1 MALIN
6 YKKNADGSEE
16 SDILGLV
23 RYRKGADPVAVNVA
37 ARREAEAYVAAKKR
51 VEDIKGFYG
60 HLMSYVI
67 ANAVMAAINLIF
79 TPKNI
84 WFIFPLMGWG
94 IGLTVHAFSVWGP
107 SMWFGRQWEEKKIAE
122 LLAKEK
128 IKTLSTE
135 KQLVESQMRM
145 LQAQIE
151 PHFLFN
157 TLANV
162 VSLIKPAPE
171 KATLMLENFISYL
184 RASLAS
190 SRATQGTIAQ
200 EAELLRNYL
209 ELLKIRMGERL
220 TYSID
225 IAQDVAAQP
234 MAPMLLQP
242 VVENAVK
249 HGLEPNVEGGHVSV
263 RAWRAGERVFAM
275 VQDNGLGFKEGGGE
289 GGVGL
294 SNLRERLRVLYDGQA
309 QVEIQAREPGTAVLL
324 ELPFQAPPRAGESAQ
339 AAKQPPELPQ
349 PPLPPLPP
357 LPAEPLVAMQDG
369 GVRIVKDGKTVHI
382 SSDGKQVH
390 IVKDGKNITIN
401 NP

>member
-1 MALIN
+1 VALIN

-23 RYRKGADPVAVNVA
+23 RYRKGGDPQLAQLS
-37 ARREAEAYVAAKKR
+37 ARREADAYMAAKKR

-60 HLMSYVI
+60 HLVSYVVVNI
-67 ANAVMAAINLIF
+67 TLAAVNLIF
-79 TPKNI
+79 SPKNI
-84 WFIFPLMGWG
+84 WFVYPLMGWG
-94 IGLTVHAFSVWGP
+94 IGLAAHGFSVWGP
-107 SMWFGRQWEEKKIAE
+107 SMWFGRAWEEKKINE

-162 VSLIKPAPE
+162 VSLIQPAPD
-171 KATLMLENFISYL
+171 KATLMLENFIAYL

-190 SRATQGTIAQ
+190 SRAAQGTIAQ
-200 EAELLRNYL
+200 EAELLKTYL

-220 TYSID
+220 TYTID
-225 IAQDVAAQP
+225 IASDVAKQP

-249 HGLEPNVEGGHVSV
+249 HGLEPKVEGGHVTV
-263 RAWRAGERVFAM
+263 RAWRAGDRVFAL
-275 VQDNGLGFKEGGGE
+275 VEDNGLGFAESAQGKQE

-294 SNLRERLRVLYDGQA
+294 ANLRERLSVLYDGA
-309 QVEIQAREPGTAVLL
+309 ARVEVQSREPGTAVLL
-324 ELPFQAPPRAGESAQ
+324 ELPFQAPGADAP
-339 AAKQPPELPQ
+339 AASVPKPPAPW
-349 PPLPPLPP
+349 
-357 LPAEPLVAMQDG
+357 VAADASEVLARPVG
-369 GVRIVKDGKTVHI
+369 GVHIVKDGKTVHI
-382 SSDGKQVH
+382 GEDGKAVH
-390 IVKDGKNITIN
+390 IVKDGKHITIK